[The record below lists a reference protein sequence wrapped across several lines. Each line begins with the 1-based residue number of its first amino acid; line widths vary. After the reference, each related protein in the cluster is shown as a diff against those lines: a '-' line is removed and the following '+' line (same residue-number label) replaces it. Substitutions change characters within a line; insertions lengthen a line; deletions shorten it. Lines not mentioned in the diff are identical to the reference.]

1 MQTQI
6 EQLYSQHYKDLWQT
20 ARNLLGN
27 DEEARDAVS
36 DVFTDLLATD
46 KALLPGPRAASYLQ
60 VSVRNR
66 CLNMLEHRKVVKA
79 TEQKIPHDNVAT
91 DYEEPPLDKV
101 LDYMNSALTV
111 KTSNVM
117 KQRFLERK
125 KYDEIATEMGI
136 SRKSVYKHL
145 SQGLHQLRTHFAWYY
160 AGLALLLLLS
170 GMAYA
175 VYRHTRLR
183 HASDTVA
190 EPVTTLQKIDSAIL
204 STIHYEDATL
214 EQILTDIAS
223 YHNVKLHFFND
234 KARRLRLHFDWVQA
248 EPLNSTI
255 LTLDAFQNISVEL
268 RDKTLIVR

>member
-79 TEQKIPHDNVAT
+79 TEQKIPH
-91 DYEEPPLDKV
+91 
-101 LDYMNSALTV
+101 
-111 KTSNVM
+111 SNVM

-160 AGLALLLLLS
+160 ACLALLLLLS

-190 EPVTTLQKIDSAIL
+190 EPVTTLQKIDSAIP

-234 KARRLRLHFDWVQA
+234 KARQLRLHFDWVQA

-268 RDKTLIVR
+268 RGKTLIVR